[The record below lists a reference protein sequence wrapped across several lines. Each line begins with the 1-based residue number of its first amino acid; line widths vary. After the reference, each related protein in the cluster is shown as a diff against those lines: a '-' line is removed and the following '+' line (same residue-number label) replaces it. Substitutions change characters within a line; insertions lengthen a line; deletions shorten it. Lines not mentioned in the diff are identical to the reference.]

1 MSRASR
7 VVFLHIGAPK
17 TGTTYIQE
25 RLAENARELAD
36 RGVHFPSKSTF
47 VPPPLFHFRAALDLM
62 GQDWGGE
69 PGHAEG
75 SWPAMVRQVRR
86 RSGTIIISHEI
97 LATADQETI
106 ERVMKDLADCE
117 VHIVYTARDLVR
129 QVPAAWQESIKQG
142 RKWRYQRF
150 LNKVQRGDAWFM
162 RAFDL
167 PTVLNHWSRDL
178 SPDRVHVVTVPP
190 SGSVPGLL
198 WERFCSVVGIEPEW
212 APRDSTQRNESLGIA
227 ETELLRRL
235 NERLGR
241 QARRE
246 SAHDHL
252 IQKLLA
258 EGELSASRSH
268 RVVLPP
274 KRFDWADEQSLL
286 WIDWL
291 EGSGV
296 DVVGDVTDLRPVR
309 PSPDTWRNPDR
320 VSGKMLSEVALQA
333 LTAMTR
339 EAATRTDP
347 SRELSARIRNRADR
361 LRNR

>member
-1 MSRASR
+1 MRRSSR
-7 VVFLHIGAPK
+7 VVFLHVGAPK
-17 TGTTYIQE
+17 TGTTYVQE

-36 RGVHFPSKSTF
+36 HGVHFPSKSMF
-47 VPPPLFHFRAALDLM
+47 ISAPLFHFRAALDLM
-62 GQDWGGE
+62 GQDWGGA

-86 RSGTIIISHEI
+86 RTGTVVISHEI
-97 LATADQETI
+97 LATAKPEMI
-106 ERVMKDLADCE
+106 ARAMEDLEDSE
-117 VHIVYTARDLVR
+117 VHIIYTARDLVR

-142 RKWRYQRF
+142 RRWRYQKF

-162 RAFDL
+162 QAFDL
-167 PTVLNHWSRDL
+167 PTVLNNWSRYL
-178 SPDRVHVVTVPP
+178 PPERVHVVTVPP
-190 SGSVPGLL
+190 SGSEPTLL
-198 WERFCSVVGIEPEW
+198 WQRFCSVVGIEQDWVPY
-212 APRDSTQRNESLGIA
+212 DTTTRNESLGIA

-241 QARRE
+241 QVRNAD
-246 SAHDHL
+246 AHDAL

-258 EGELSASRSH
+258 EGELSGSSR

-274 KRFDWADEQSLL
+274 RRFDWADEQAQL

-296 DVVGDVTDLRPVR
+296 DVVGDLEDLRPVR
-309 PSPDTWRNPDR
+309 PSPESWRNPDK
-320 VSGKMLSEVALQA
+320 VSGRVLSEAALQA

-339 EAATRTDP
+339 EAAIRPDP
-347 SRELSARIRNRADR
+347 SRELSARIRNRTER